1 MTSENQLDQ
10 LIGQILLAEERG
22 EPVDREALLS
32 DHPLLADELR
42 AFLAHHDVLRPN
54 THHSSATDNR
64 STGKAMDSI
73 LIPGSAAMDN
83 REFADYELEEE
94 LGRGGMGIVYRAR
107 QKSLGKTVALKMLLP
122 GALHD
127 PSAVKRFYTEAEAAA
142 RLEHPGI
149 VPVYN
154 VGEYQGKHY
163 YSMALIEGHTLAQ
176 LFAQGP
182 LSPQKAAELIRQA
195 ALAVHHAHQHGV
207 IHRDIKPANILIDDS
222 GEPKITDFGLAKKTD
237 DSLELTVTGQIIG
250 TLAYMAPEQAAG
262 RKEQV
267 TTSVDVYALGAVLY
281 TAISGQP
288 PFSGESHAEL
298 LIKVLTQESL
308 VPQSPHGRCTDL
320 VRICQRCLEKD
331 PQFRYPSAQALAED
345 LDRFLHHEPV
355 NASVANWTHRCKKWV
370 RRQPSLAAHLLGLGS
385 VEFVRQTTH
394 WWLKGTWTQNL
405 HISSLIL
412 FWAALCLMLQWLIHR
427 TGESARFLWPIV
439 DLILITSLLTLVDDP
454 YGPLLVAY
462 PLSIVFCGL
471 LFRVRLIVFMT
482 LGAVLG
488 YLTLLVLRPATNP
501 PHYHLLFVLML
512 VLFGT
517 IIGTHLRRLRL
528 LNQIYHRRLND
539 EK

>member
-1 MTSENQLDQ
+1 
-10 LIGQILLAEERG
+10 
-22 EPVDREALLS
+22 DREALLS
-32 DHPLLADELR
+32 DHPLLADELC

-207 IHRDIKPANILIDDS
+207 I
-222 GEPKITDFGLAKKTD
+222 
-237 DSLELTVTGQIIG
+237 
-250 TLAYMAPEQAAG
+250 
-262 RKEQV
+262 
-267 TTSVDVYALGAVLY
+267 
-281 TAISGQP
+281 
-288 PFSGESHAEL
+288 
-298 LIKVLTQESL
+298 
-308 VPQSPHGRCTDL
+308 
-320 VRICQRCLEKD
+320 
-331 PQFRYPSAQALAED
+331 
-345 LDRFLHHEPV
+345 
-355 NASVANWTHRCKKWV
+355 
-370 RRQPSLAAHLLGLGS
+370 
-385 VEFVRQTTH
+385 
-394 WWLKGTWTQNL
+394 
-405 HISSLIL
+405 
-412 FWAALCLMLQWLIHR
+412 
-427 TGESARFLWPIV
+427 
-439 DLILITSLLTLVDDP
+439 
-454 YGPLLVAY
+454 
-462 PLSIVFCGL
+462 
-471 LFRVRLIVFMT
+471 
-482 LGAVLG
+482 
-488 YLTLLVLRPATNP
+488 
-501 PHYHLLFVLML
+501 
-512 VLFGT
+512 
-517 IIGTHLRRLRL
+517 
-528 LNQIYHRRLND
+528 
-539 EK
+539 